1 MVHSE
6 AMEGVQ
12 PAIPAPELIY
22 TRVFRQLRP
31 RTMLREVAFEYCH
44 FANGRSTIR
53 WEDGRLEAR
62 VADVFAAAPEDVQE
76 ALAWILLSKLFR
88 KPVAPKHLDRYR
100 RFINR
105 KETVRQME
113 AVRRERGRK
122 RIDRPEGKHYN
133 LVEIFEELNG
143 RFFFGLMARPEIGWS
158 PSASR
163 TILGHYD
170 SAHHAIVISRIL
182 DQPQIPRFVVEY
194 VMYHEML
201 HLRYPD
207 ERKAGRRCI
216 HTGDFRKA
224 EAEFDRF
231 KEANDWLRKICAVQ
245 P

>member
-12 PAIPAPELIY
+12 PAAPPPEQIF

-31 RTMLREVAFEYCH
+31 RTMLREVAFEFCH

-88 KPVAPKHLDRYR
+88 KSVAPKHLDRYR

-163 TILGHYD
+163 TILGFGTPCNRHQPD
-170 SAHHAIVISRIL
+170 SGSATDTAVCSGVRDVPRDAAL
-182 DQPQIPRFVVEY
+182 EIPGRAEG
-194 VMYHEML
+194 
-201 HLRYPD
+201 
-207 ERKAGRRCI
+207 RKALHPHEGVSQSR
-216 HTGDFRKA
+216 G
-224 EAEFDRF
+224 
-231 KEANDWLRKICAVQ
+231 
-245 P
+245 